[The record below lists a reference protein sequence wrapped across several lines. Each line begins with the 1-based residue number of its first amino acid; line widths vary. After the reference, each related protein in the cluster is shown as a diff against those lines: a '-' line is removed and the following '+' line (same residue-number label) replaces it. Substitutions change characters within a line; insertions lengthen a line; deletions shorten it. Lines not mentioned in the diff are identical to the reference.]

1 MSASKS
7 FELLERSCEGGLCIL
22 TESFSSCDFPLDVAR
37 EGELAKFTI
46 GKSVVGIGLKTS
58 EAVQRKINS
67 FLHPFIYH
75 LLLRT
80 PLEIMLHLQLALR
93 RQTADTRD

>member
-1 MSASKS
+1 VSATKN

-22 TESFSSCDFPLDVAR
+22 TESFSSCDFSLDVTQ
-37 EGELAKFTI
+37 EGELMQITI

-58 EAVQRKINS
+58 EALQRKINI
-67 FLHPFIYH
+67 FLHLIFCY
-75 LLLRT
+75 LLLET
-80 PLEIMLHLQLALR
+80 PLEITPHHQLAQR